1 MTKLHI
7 QGWRFIN
14 HSYALVN
21 QHQILALLRR
31 GDIDI
36 SFEELP
42 LFDPTWQQSKTGFD
56 AASLQQLDEISS
68 DGSNADAVL
77 RYWFPYD
84 FAPSGDALTFVFGTS
99 EFTALSADQIKDGQ
113 SITSILA
120 GNDTQILAPSNWSKQ
135 GFVNSGVEESRVHI
149 VPHGVDTKIFHP
161 DPGIDRQGMREK
173 LGATDDNFLFLNIGA
188 MTTNKGIEQLLAA
201 FARHRQNNPNSLLI
215 LKGQDNLYGSGG
227 KLNKRLMAVA
237 ESQGVAP
244 EVILEGLRY
253 IGDDFAPEKMA
264 DLYRVA
270 DAYVSPYLA
279 EGFNLPV
286 LEAVAS
292 GLPVICTAGGPT
304 EDFCSDLFSLKI
316 ESKLKDYSQ
325 GRQFLSPNIDHLI
338 SLMERVQSDDA
349 FRGQAAKDGPAWA
362 QDKFTWDA
370 VAERLISVIL

>member
-1 MTKLHI
+1 MAKLHI

-21 QHQILALLRR
+21 QHQILAMLRCS
-31 GDIDI
+31 DVDI

-42 LFDPTWQQSKTGFD
+42 LFDPSWQQSKTGFD
-56 AASLQQLDEISS
+56 AASLQQLDELSNDS
-68 DGSNADAVL
+68 ANADAVL

-84 FAPSGDALTFVFGTS
+84 FTPADNTPTFVFGTS
-99 EFTALSADQIKDGQ
+99 EFSALSTDQIKSEQ
-113 SITSILA
+113 NITDALA
-120 GNDTQILAPSNWSKQ
+120 GNDTQILTPSAWSKQ
-135 GFVNSGVEESRVHI
+135 GFINSGVEDSRIHI

-161 DPGIDRQGMREK
+161 DPSIDRQGMREK
-173 LGATDDNFLFLNIGA
+173 LGAGDDSFLFLNIGA

-201 FARHRQNNPNSLLI
+201 FARHRQSNPRALLI

-227 KLNKRLMAVA
+227 ILNKRLMAVA
-237 ESQGVAP
+237 EAQGVKP
-244 EVILEGLRY
+244 DDILEGLRY

-264 DLYRVA
+264 DLYRVT

-304 EDFCSDLFSLKI
+304 EDFCTDQFSLKI
-316 ESKLKDYSQ
+316 DSALANYSQ
-325 GRQFLSPNIDHLI
+325 GRQFLLPDIDHLI
-338 SLMERVQSDDA
+338 SLMEQVQSDEA
-349 FRGQAAKDGPAWA
+349 FRGQAAKNGPAWA
-362 QDKFTWDA
+362 QEKFTWDA
-370 VAERLISVIL
+370 VARRLISVIL

>member
-1 MTKLHI
+1 
-7 QGWRFIN
+7 
-14 HSYALVN
+14 
-21 QHQILALLRR
+21 
-31 GDIDI
+31 
-36 SFEELP
+36 
-42 LFDPTWQQSKTGFD
+42 
-56 AASLQQLDEISS
+56 
-68 DGSNADAVL
+68 
-77 RYWFPYD
+77 
-84 FAPSGDALTFVFGTS
+84 
-99 EFTALSADQIKDGQ
+99 
-113 SITSILA
+113 
-120 GNDTQILAPSNWSKQ
+120 
-135 GFVNSGVEESRVHI
+135 
-149 VPHGVDTKIFHP
+149 
-161 DPGIDRQGMREK
+161 
-173 LGATDDNFLFLNIGA
+173 
-188 MTTNKGIEQLLAA
+188 
-201 FARHRQNNPNSLLI
+201 
-215 LKGQDNLYGSGG
+215 
-227 KLNKRLMAVA
+227 MAVA